1 MLALPFSSEEK
12 SACAIHPPLLFP
24 ALDPDAERNLRL
36 WSIGALLA
44 AGFVVT
50 IVTAVTAVAAGAAS
64 IALPPI
70 VTPATRDHHPG
81 KVIWVD
87 LVTPDMDASKH
98 FYGGMFGWT
107 FQDVSTGTS
116 DKDYS
121 VALLNNRPVAGLFHK
136 ALPTGEQRHPAWL
149 TFIAARDLGKAEKA
163 ILANGGK
170 SLSPPHTYPQRGR
183 QEIFADPQGAVF
195 AVLQSSSGDP
205 DDFLAEPGDWIW
217 SSLITSN
224 PDAGA
229 AFYQKLFGYEVFD
242 LPTDDK
248 GEHLLLATD
257 GYARASANPL
267 PAEAPKIHSH
277 WLNFVRVA
285 SATDAAA
292 KAATLGGSVLVEP
305 HADRHGGMIAVVADP
320 SGAPLGLLEWS
331 DTESKEVTK

>member
-1 MLALPFSSEEK
+1 MRHTPIVDRPGHSLV
-12 SACAIHPPLLFP
+12 
-24 ALDPDAERNLRL
+24 R

-44 AGFVVT
+44 ASCVAT
-50 IVTAVTAVAAGAAS
+50 MVAAS
-64 IALPPI
+64 LSLPPI

-87 LVTPDMDASKH
+87 LVTPDLDAAKH

-107 FQDVSTGTS
+107 FRDVSTGES
-116 DKDYS
+116 DKDYA
-121 VALLNNRPVAGLFHK
+121 VALLDNRPVGGLFHK
-136 ALPTGEQRHPAWL
+136 AVQTGEQRQPAWL
-149 TFIAARDLGKAEKA
+149 TFIAVRDLGKTERVV
-163 ILANGGK
+163 LASGGK
-170 SLSPPHTYPQRGR
+170 VLSKPRAYPQRGR

-195 AVLQSSSGDP
+195 AALQSSSGDP
-205 DDFLAEPGDWIW
+205 DDLLASPGEWIW
-217 SSLITSN
+217 SSLITSD
-224 PDAGA
+224 PGSGA

-242 LPTDDK
+242 LPTDDR

-267 PAEAPKIHSH
+267 PVDAPKLHSH
-277 WLNFVRVA
+277 WLNFVRVM
-285 SATDAAA
+285 SAKDAAA
-292 KAATLGGSVLVEP
+292 KAESLGGRVLVEP